1 MENHFK
7 KKVFG
12 TRNSMMMWTRTNTPI
27 SSATHIGFE
36 GNDSCNWDFC
46 TFPTAMKNL
55 SEARTIAI
63 FFRLA
68 FKEAARVFCSFPF

>member
-1 MENHFK
+1 
-7 KKVFG
+7 
-12 TRNSMMMWTRTNTPI
+12 MMMWTRTNTPI

-63 FFRLA
+63 FLDLPLRRQQ
-68 FKEAARVFCSFPF
+68 ESFVVSHFNMIT